1 MKAKLEINGDG
12 ILVTAETEEES
23 RRLLN
28 LWIDGVRTI
37 SMDGQGDQLLIVP
50 SALDEG

>member
-12 ILVTAETEEES
+12 IIVTAETEEER
-23 RRLLN
+23 RRLLD